1 MWSVGVGWPGRVL
14 AVSRGSWGCWGWWW
28 GVFGG
33 CWEGLDGLGWGLRGF
48 GGSWGCFGG
57 SQEGLEVSRGRWGC
71 LDGLGGDLGAARGVP
86 GDSWSPLSITRL
98 SPPIAPSRPITALF
112 SAVAPPL
119 SEAAQSGSW
128 AGPRAFGDQS
138 EPCSAAGTRQFR
150 RKRKQRRKRRWRRED
165 VLPRERHRRVT
176 CLTGGSRARPGR
188 GPGVPSGGPESVP
201 ALGDPPGGVP
211 GVPGVGARCP
221 AGGAGWSRW
230 GPGGLGAV
238 MGIPACSWRGWGG
251 PGGILVGS
259 R

>member
-1 MWSVGVGWPGRVL
+1 MWSVGWPGRVL

-33 CWEGLDGLGWGLRGF
+33 CWEGLDGLGRGLRGFWGF

-98 SPPIAPSRPITALF
+98 SPPIAPSRPITALS

-119 SEAAQSGSW
+119 SEAAQSGLW
-128 AGPRAFGDQS
+128 AGPRASGDQS

-150 RKRKQRRKRRWRRED
+150 RKRKQRRKRRRRRED

-176 CLTGGSRARPGR
+176 CLTGGHVPDRGGVPVSPRGVPRASPPLGTLLEGSRGSPVW
-188 GPGVPSGGPESVP
+188 GPGVLPGVRAG
-201 ALGDPPGGVP
+201 PGGVRV
-211 GVPGVGARCP
+211 VPVP
-221 AGGAGWSRW
+221 
-230 GPGGLGAV
+230 
-238 MGIPACSWRGWGG
+238 
-251 PGGILVGS
+251 
-259 R
+259 